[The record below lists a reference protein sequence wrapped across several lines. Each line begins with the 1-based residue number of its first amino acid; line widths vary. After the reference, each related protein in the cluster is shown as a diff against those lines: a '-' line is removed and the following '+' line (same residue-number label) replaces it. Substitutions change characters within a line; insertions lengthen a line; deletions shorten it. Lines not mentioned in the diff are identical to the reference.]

1 DEQADADGDGDVDAD
16 DATRKEDLTQILRDE
31 SICRGFYRVMD
42 AQTQCSDE
50 SVSHGGEKILSQ
62 PTVFFKNVYFTSYR
76 PVFDD
81 PCNPNGNAF
90 IYALDYC
97 WGKSV
102 FNYHDEGTG
111 NPTVRNIKDTYLL
124 LSNSSIP
131 SGVRVVTRG
140 GHAAGLISAGGA
152 VSGVGEDQST
162 NIPGPPG
169 GVSQILWETR

>member
-1 DEQADADGDGDVDAD
+1 L
-16 DATRKEDLTQILRDE
+16 KDE
-31 SICRGFYRVMD
+31 SICRGFYRVLD
-42 AQTQCSDE
+42 AQGACVDE
-50 SVSHGGEKILSQ
+50 TENDHIGEKVLSQ
-62 PTVFFKNVYFTSYR
+62 PTVFFKNVYFTSYQ

-81 PCNPNGNAF
+81 PCNPNGNAY
-90 IYALDYC
+90 IYALDYS

-102 FNYHDEGTG
+102 FNYHDEGEG
-111 NPTVRNIKDTYLL
+111 NPTVRNIMDTYLKL
-124 LSNSSIP
+124 QNSSIP

-152 VSGVGEDQST
+152 VSGVGEDQGT